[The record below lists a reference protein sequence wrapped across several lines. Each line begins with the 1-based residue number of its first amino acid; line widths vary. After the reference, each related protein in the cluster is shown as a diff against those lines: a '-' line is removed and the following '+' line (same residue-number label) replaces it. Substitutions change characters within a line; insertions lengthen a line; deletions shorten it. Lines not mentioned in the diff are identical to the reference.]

1 MIDWLL
7 RKWEAWLTKP
17 KDGPSLDEW
26 VCASTLISYE
36 DKVKFIKDVSLAG
49 GWVGAYHH
57 PRFVE
62 IQADWKSFKEKRTCP
77 SSERSR

>member
-26 VCASTLISYE
+26 VCAPTSVAYADKAAFINQGSYVGGSVLIY
-36 DKVKFIKDVSLAG
+36 
-49 GWVGAYHH
+49 H
-57 PRFVE
+57 PRFKE
-62 IQADWKSFKEKRTCP
+62 MQDDFQAFKKERACP